1 MEAIKYTRV
10 ICDVWTYWQK
20 RYSDVIL
27 SKDISNI
34 YAAYKRDMSYI
45 LYRITGKNYFITK
58 NDSDVINKIVDRLLG
73 VGPTFAYGTG
83 LSKRGMLIGG
93 VVEGTIGS
101 AILNPFHQKP
111 EFPTY
116 APFTWREYDKALK

>member
-10 ICDVWTYWQK
+10 ICDVWTYWKQHPDELTK
-20 RYSDVIL
+20 L
-27 SKDISNI
+27 
-34 YAAYKRDMSYI
+34 AAYKRDMSYI